1 MNKRV
6 ETDKTNQ
13 IDQMNQTD
21 HPTEHAWQIAVT
33 PLRLCR
39 QSASSGWV
47 QFQLRDGVLK
57 TSPFFRNQGEEFDTQ
72 AALARPLHDGVADGS
87 SLTQEDS
94 PSSVACL
101 SRS

>member
-1 MNKRV
+1 MNQNNQ
-6 ETDKTNQ
+6 TNQ

-21 HPTEHAWQIAVT
+21 RLTEQAWLIAVT

-57 TSPFFRNQGEEFDTQ
+57 TSPFFRNQGEEFVTQ
-72 AALARPLHDGVADGS
+72 RPSRVHRTTASSMVLH
-87 SLTQEDS
+87 
-94 PSSVACL
+94 
-101 SRS
+101 